1 MSKILS
7 LALLSLFILVTGIF
21 DAGIYG
27 KSTGKRGKNVIC
39 KQITP
44 PMMTGVKVSKKKLE
58 NGILIT
64 MKSKKPD
71 RVELLK
77 RVVVG
82 NLQQAARLETAE
94 GHENELLYV
103 KGIQSTITEEPGG
116 IQIQMISEDAALV
129 KVIKK
134 VYIPSPP
141 YMSGF
146 KPGEMR
152 SGSGQTSG
160 EN

>member
-1 MSKILS
+1 M
-7 LALLSLFILVTGIF
+7 LSLFILVTGMF
-21 DAGIYG
+21 DAGMYG
-27 KSTGKRGKNVIC
+27 KSTGKRGKHVIC
-39 KQITP
+39 RQITP
-44 PMMTGVKVSKKKLE
+44 PMMSGVKVSKKKLE

-64 MKSKKPD
+64 MKSKKAD

-77 RVVVG
+77 RVVLG
-82 NLQQAARLETAE
+82 NLQQAARLETDE
-94 GHENELLYV
+94 GHEKELLYV
-103 KGIQSTITEEPGG
+103 KGIQSTLTEEPGSII
-116 IQIQMISEDAALV
+116 IQLVSEDAALV
-129 KVIKK
+129 KIIKK